1 MMFYL
6 ELIAVALGIA
16 NVGLLIRR
24 SIWNY
29 PFGIVMVS
37 IYGVIFYDAKLY
49 SEAALQVFFLLI
61 QIFGWLRWRE
71 AQKEAGTIEVRWS
84 SPVIAALWALG
95 TAVLA
100 FAIGSAMDRYTDAAA
115 PYPDAFIAAA
125 SIAAQCLLVQ
135 RRVENWIYWIVI
147 DILAIWLFYTRELT
161 ATSGLYA
168 VFLVMATI
176 GLWQWIKSYQSQTTQ
191 NVQTAQTSGA
201 A

>member
-1 MMFYL
+1 MAYL

-16 NVGLLIRR
+16 NVGLLIGR

-37 IYGVIFYDAKLY
+37 IYGVVFYDAKLY
-49 SEAALQVFFLLI
+49 SEAALQVFFLGI
-61 QIFGWLRWRE
+61 QIYGWTRWRA
-71 AQKEAGTIEVRWS
+71 AQAEAGSIEVRWS
-84 SPVIAALWALG
+84 TPGVAAIWALG
-95 TAVLA
+95 TAALA

-168 VFLVMATI
+168 VFFVMASV
-176 GLWQWIKSYQSQTTQ
+176 GLWQWIKAERAGPNANTR
-191 NVQTAQTSGA
+191 A
-201 A
+201 ADGHCA